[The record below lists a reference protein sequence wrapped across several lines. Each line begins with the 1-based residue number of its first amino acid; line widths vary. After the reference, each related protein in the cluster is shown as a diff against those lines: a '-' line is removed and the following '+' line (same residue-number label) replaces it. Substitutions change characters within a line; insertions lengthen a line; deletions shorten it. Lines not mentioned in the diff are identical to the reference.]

1 MRKLAFLLFNLLII
15 NIYCQ
20 VIKSD
25 DMFNRIYNR
34 NSVTFI
40 MLAHGDKYDSFILNN
55 FLKEKFSKYN
65 QNLVDFNV
73 INTTLDRNAS
83 QKEKEKMITETLIKE
98 KIAQKVVSVWFN
110 RDDAGFMNMEKVKE
124 RGLYNATEY
133 QSLIAEKSHRSFDI
147 LKDAGEDLLNK
158 SFVIV
163 FDVSNI
169 SQFVSKAGIL
179 TWDGMIET
187 YLYSIPFENETKI
200 EFWDKCWLTEADKP
214 NLNEEEISK
223 KIENFENF
231 NFKLKSEFQT
241 KTPVAKN
248 TSLTMINAF
257 TTFSIAM
264 TENSNNP
271 TNIRYTGDGVAEFN
285 NFMQYAYQTG
295 MQAIEKFRPDFIV
308 KTAIN
313 SVKPVAAKIGEKEGL
328 KRRQRYDV
336 YVGSYNEKKDIVE
349 SKYVGTVRAAKIAKN
364 TDIST
369 GKSMKSEFATIYQKQ
384 KIQPYMTIQQKN
396 DKQISLYADY
406 ISSPGNGIFSFGME
420 NLNFITKNSFSGS
433 LLMDLVLSSNKGDY
447 YKGIYDEYIYMENFS
462 FLVRLGYSLG
472 INLFHPNLKLSTFLN
487 GGFGACSY
495 SHLTYTGYW
504 ETYSYIDATYS
515 YGLKLG
521 FNFTNSIQL
530 YCKLEK
536 FSTSWA
542 TNIPLCSGIGLKYS
556 L

>member
-1 MRKLAFLLFNLLII
+1 MRKLAFFLFNLLII

-20 VIKSD
+20 EIKSD

-65 QNLVDFNV
+65 QNFVDFNV
-73 INTTLDRNAS
+73 INTTLNRNAS
-83 QKEKEKMITETLIKE
+83 QKEKEKMITETLKKE

-110 RDDAGFMNMEKVKE
+110 RNDAGFMNMEKIKE

-147 LKDAGEDLLNK
+147 LKDAGEDLIKK
-158 SFVIV
+158 SYVIV

-169 SQFVSKAGIL
+169 SESVSKAGIL

-187 YLYSIPFENETKI
+187 YLYSIVFNEEIKN
-200 EFWDKCWLTEADKP
+200 EFWDKCWLEEADK
-214 NLNEEEISK
+214 SK
-223 KIENFENF
+223 LSDQDIDKKLENFENF
-231 NFKLKSEFQT
+231 SFKIKSELQT
-241 KTPVAKN
+241 KNTVAKN

-257 TTFSIAM
+257 TTFGLAM

-271 TNIRYTGDGVAEFN
+271 SNIRYTGDGVAEFN

-295 MQAIEKFRPDFIV
+295 MQAIEQFRPDFIV

-313 SVKPVAAKIGEKEGL
+313 SVKPVAAKIGVKEGL
-328 KRRQRYDV
+328 KRKQRYDV

-349 SKYVGTVRAAKIAKN
+349 SKYVGTVRAAKIANN
-364 TDIST
+364 TDISS
-369 GKSMKSEFATIYQKQ
+369 GKSMTSEFVTIYQKQ
-384 KIQPYMTIQQKN
+384 SIQPYMTIQQKN
-396 DKQISLYADY
+396 DKQISLFADF
-406 ISSPGNGIFSFGME
+406 IASSGNGIFSVGIE

-447 YKGIYDEYIYMENFS
+447 YKGIYDEYIYMENIS

-487 GGFGACSY
+487 GGFGACSF

-504 ETYSYIDATYS
+504 ESYSYIDATYS

-521 FNFTNSIQL
+521 YNFTNSIQL
-530 YCKLEK
+530 YYKIEK
-536 FSTSWA
+536 FSTAWA
-542 TNIPLCSGIGLKYS
+542 TNIPFCSGFGLKYS